1 MKTRIFLLCLSLV
14 TIPSTTIFAEEEV
27 SVFDEVVVTARKRAE
42 YSQSVPIPIS
52 ALNEE
57 QLEIRNIVELT
68 DIEKLAPN
76 LSIQAS
82 AVNSGVLE
90 VYMRGIGQANWAIPH
105 DPKIGL
111 YTDGVYAARPQGGLV
126 DLYDLQRVE
135 ILRGPQGT
143 LFGKNTTCLLYTS
156 PSPRDRT
163 RSRMPSSA

>member
-1 MKTRIFLLCLSLV
+1 METRIFLLCLSLI
-14 TIPSTTIFAEEEV
+14 TIPSTSIFAEEEV

-82 AVNSGVLE
+82 SVNLSL
-90 VYMRGIGQANWAIPH
+90 IHI
-105 DPKIGL
+105 
-111 YTDGVYAARPQGGLV
+111 
-126 DLYDLQRVE
+126 
-135 ILRGPQGT
+135 
-143 LFGKNTTCLLYTS
+143 
-156 PSPRDRT
+156 
-163 RSRMPSSA
+163 

>member
-76 LSIQAS
+76 PVS
-82 AVNSGVLE
+82 
-90 VYMRGIGQANWAIPH
+90 
-105 DPKIGL
+105 
-111 YTDGVYAARPQGGLV
+111 YTHLTLPTILLV
-126 DLYDLQRVE
+126 
-135 ILRGPQGT
+135 
-143 LFGKNTTCLLYTS
+143 
-156 PSPRDRT
+156 
-163 RSRMPSSA
+163 

>member
-1 MKTRIFLLCLSLV
+1 METRIFLLCLSLI
-14 TIPSTTIFAEEEV
+14 TIPSTSIFAEEEV

-82 AVNSGVLE
+82 SVNS
-90 VYMRGIGQANWAIPH
+90 
-105 DPKIGL
+105 
-111 YTDGVYAARPQGGLV
+111 
-126 DLYDLQRVE
+126 
-135 ILRGPQGT
+135 
-143 LFGKNTTCLLYTS
+143 CLLYTS
-156 PSPRDRT
+156 PSPRDRG
-163 RSRMPSSA
+163 

>member
-1 MKTRIFLLCLSLV
+1 MKTRIFLLCLSLII
-14 TIPSTTIFAEEEV
+14 IPSTSIFAEEEV

-82 AVNSGVLE
+82 SVNSGVLE
-90 VYMRGIGQANWAIPH
+90 LSLIHI
-105 DPKIGL
+105 
-111 YTDGVYAARPQGGLV
+111 
-126 DLYDLQRVE
+126 
-135 ILRGPQGT
+135 
-143 LFGKNTTCLLYTS
+143 
-156 PSPRDRT
+156 
-163 RSRMPSSA
+163 

>member
-1 MKTRIFLLCLSLV
+1 MKTRIFLLCLSLI
-14 TIPSTTIFAEEEV
+14 TIPSSSIFAEEEV

-82 AVNSGVLE
+82 SVNLSL
-90 VYMRGIGQANWAIPH
+90 IHI
-105 DPKIGL
+105 
-111 YTDGVYAARPQGGLV
+111 
-126 DLYDLQRVE
+126 
-135 ILRGPQGT
+135 
-143 LFGKNTTCLLYTS
+143 
-156 PSPRDRT
+156 
-163 RSRMPSSA
+163 

>member
-1 MKTRIFLLCLSLV
+1 MKTRIFLLCLSLI
-14 TIPSTTIFAEEEV
+14 TIPSSSIFAEEEV

-82 AVNSGVLE
+82 SVNSGVLE
-90 VYMRGIGQANWAIPH
+90 VYMRGIGQGT
-105 DPKIGL
+105 GL
-111 YTDGVYAARPQGGLV
+111 YLMIRKLDFIQMAYMQL
-126 DLYDLQRVE
+126 DLREGWLICMIFNE
-135 ILRGPQGT
+135 
-143 LFGKNTTCLLYTS
+143 
-156 PSPRDRT
+156 
-163 RSRMPSSA
+163 

>member
-90 VYMRGIGQANWAIPH
+90 VYMRGIGQANWQYLMIR
-105 DPKIGL
+105 KL
-111 YTDGVYAARPQGGLV
+111 VSTQTVFMPQ
-126 DLYDLQRVE
+126 DLKEDWLICMIFNE
-135 ILRGPQGT
+135 
-143 LFGKNTTCLLYTS
+143 
-156 PSPRDRT
+156 
-163 RSRMPSSA
+163 